1 MNQIGHDIAFD
12 GRRVFVKRTN
22 RMYLTD
28 RMILSAFKTSVV
40 FALANMGASFIDG
53 LVTGHYL
60 GSAEMAAVGLASP
73 FFTISSALC
82 TCLGT
87 GLVALCAHNL
97 GSGDK
102 DTLNGYFNTA
112 LWTMLAVSVVMM
124 AIFLFG
130 AEPIAAALGARGSD
144 GALLKKTAAYIRGLA
159 VGLPTFLLSGV
170 TSQVMQMD
178 GGGRL
183 VKLSAVCCLAADAVF
198 DILAIQLGWGLFGIG
213 LATSISTVVKFCIL
227 FSHFFG
233 RETGALRIKLMLPKL
248 SYLLEMLHSG
258 SDTLILSAINIAKPI
273 LLNALI
279 ISAGGSAALS
289 VLSVYNNLN
298 GFTAVI
304 CTGLASALSI
314 TVGTY
319 YGEVNKRD
327 IVRAA
332 GFTQMLVLILYAPII
347 LLLIVFSGQIAR
359 CYLPD
364 LPNMWGMTRFALL
377 CLSFCLIAYSM
388 IFLRIRY
395 LQTINR
401 LRHARMLT
409 FAANFAVVIACA
421 YLSSLFFGAYGII
434 AANAVAAV
442 VCILGI
448 LLVTQIRSRKI
459 LVTGADYLYLPEEF
473 DSKYEACVEF
483 FLKPSESIEAV
494 ATGIEDF
501 CEKNASDTKTVLS
514 LPVYARRIL
523 DLWSVTAACADG
535 TLPNLY
541 IRAEIRGNAC
551 RLILRDDGSAYKI
564 SGTALDDALTGAAS
578 DSYTVNRHRV
588 LDFNSLILDMKG

>member
-12 GRRVFVKRTN
+12 GRRFFMKRTN

-82 TCLGT
+82 TCIGT
-87 GLVALCAHNL
+87 GMVALCAHNL

-112 LWTMLAVSVVMM
+112 LWTMLAVSIALM

-170 TSQVMQMD
+170 TAQVMQMD

-198 DILAIQLGWGLFGIG
+198 DILAVQLGWGLFGIG
-213 LATSISTVVKFCIL
+213 LATSISTAVKLCIL

-233 RETGALRIKLMLPKL
+233 RKTGAIRIKLMLPKL

-258 SDTLILSAINIAKPI
+258 SDTLILSAVNIVKPI

-279 ISAGGSAALS
+279 ISAGGNAALS

-298 GFTAVI
+298 GFTSVI
-304 CTGLASALSI
+304 CTGLASGLSI
-314 TVGTY
+314 TIGMF

-332 GFTQMLVLILYAPII
+332 SFTQKLVLILYAPVI

-388 IFLRIRY
+388 LFLRIRY

-401 LRHARMLT
+401 LLPAQMLT

-421 YLSSLFFGAYGII
+421 YLASLFFGAYGII
-434 AANAVAAV
+434 AANAVSSA

-459 LVTGADYLYLPEEF
+459 LVSGADYLRLPEEF
-473 DSKYEACVEF
+473 DSTCETYAEF
-483 FLKPSESIEAV
+483 FLKPADSIETA

-501 CEKNASDTKTVLS
+501 CEKNVGDSETVLS
-514 LPVYARRIL
+514 LPMYARRIL
-523 DLWSVTAACADG
+523 DLWSETAASADS
-535 TLPNLY
+535 TRPNLY
-541 IRAEIRGNAC
+541 IRAEIRDSVC

-564 SGTALDDALTGAAS
+564 SETALNDALIGAAS
-578 DSYTVNRHRV
+578 DSYTVNQHRV
-588 LDFNSLILDMKG
+588 LDFNSLILNMKG